1 MAKKTVSDLL
11 SKQRCKKWL
20 ESTGFDD
27 VKSAKNES
35 CDLRAK
41 KDGKDYYIEIKY
53 SSKEKGEDF
62 FGTVMLTEMHKAI
75 ENKSNYLFLICRGND
90 KIDNWFFKLFT
101 VEDFLKYCTLTTP
114 IFHYRIHQ
122 TESQELSVP
131 NFGKKSTLASEE
143 LINEMWQ
150 DFKKWK
156 TGCKL

>member
-1 MAKKTVSDLL
+1 
-11 SKQRCKKWL
+11 
-20 ESTGFDD
+20 
-27 VKSAKNES
+27 
-35 CDLRAK
+35 
-41 KDGKDYYIEIKY
+41 
-53 SSKEKGEDF
+53 
-62 FGTVMLTEMHKAI
+62 MLTEMHKAI